1 MLSSIPDAAVEDL
14 GGADRITTRAA
25 IDRESDSNTKTITTR
40 VVSLD
45 FRHPPSS
52 VLVFSYIVLFCAGW
66 WFEYKYSD
74 VVSSVEVIIY
84 NIECIDRKTPKIH
97 FK

>member
-1 MLSSIPDAAVEDL
+1 MLSGIPDAAVEF

-52 VLVFSYIVLFCAGW
+52 DLVFSYIVLFCAGW

-74 VVSSVEVIIY
+74 VVSSVQEIIID
-84 NIECIDRKTPKIH
+84 NIEYLD
-97 FK
+97 

>member
-1 MLSSIPDAAVEDL
+1 MLTSIPDSVEDF
-14 GGADRITTRAA
+14 GGADTITTRAA

-74 VVSSVEVIIY
+74 VVSSVQEII
-84 NIECIDRKTPKIH
+84 IDKY
-97 FK
+97 

>member
-1 MLSSIPDAAVEDL
+1 MLSGIPDAAVEF
-14 GGADRITTRAA
+14 GGADRSTMREA

-52 VLVFSYIVLFCAGW
+52 DLVFSYIVLFCAGW

-74 VVSSVEVIIY
+74 VVLSVQEIIID
-84 NIECIDRKTPKIH
+84 NIEYLD
-97 FK
+97 